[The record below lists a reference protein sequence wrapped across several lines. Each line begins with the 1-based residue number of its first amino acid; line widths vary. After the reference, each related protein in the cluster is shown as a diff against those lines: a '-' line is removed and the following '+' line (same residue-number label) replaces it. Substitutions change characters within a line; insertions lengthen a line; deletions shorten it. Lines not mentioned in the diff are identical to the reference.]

1 MYKRIE
7 VRKPNE
13 IKGFLRYKK
22 LDRLLSLGY
31 LRYAEQNKM
40 DNRGDFCVK
49 IIIVKSEEKK
59 QK

>member
-1 MYKRIE
+1 MYVKNYIVKCRKRGLFWAI
-7 VRKPNE
+7 
-13 IKGFLRYKK
+13 I
-22 LDRLLSLGY
+22 LGY
-31 LRYAEQNKM
+31 LRYGEKNKM